1 MPAEYP
7 AAMAPRLTLHLHP
20 DATAERHTSWALL
33 TFKVIGLLAVG
44 VGLYLLFHFVLE
56 PYINSAE
63 AFVESLGLWGP
74 LLFIGLFLVLTS
86 LFVPESI
93 LAIAAGAIFGLWWG
107 LLWVFVAGTITAT
120 FIFLIG
126 RTMLR
131 SRAEKLLARHP
142 KINAIDTAA
151 SNAGFRLLLLLRLSP
166 LNYSLLCY
174 LIAVSRA
181 RLKPYLLSC
190 IGMAPGN
197 FSTVYV
203 GFAAKHSADLA
214 RKLKEHGGHLPAGD
228 SMVHEVTLYLGL
240 AAAIIA
246 SLVVTRIAMK
256 AIREATQQTA
266 STS

>member
-1 MPAEYP
+1 
-7 AAMAPRLTLHLHP
+7 MARPLTLHLHP
-20 DATAERHTSWALL
+20 DATAARHTSWPRLAL
-33 TFKVIGLLAVG
+33 KVIGLLAV
-44 VGLYLLFHFVLE
+44 VAGLYLLFHFVLE
-56 PYINSAE
+56 PYINTAE
-63 AFVESLGLWGP
+63 LFVQSLGLWGP
-74 LLFIGLFLVLTS
+74 LLFVGLFLVLTS

-107 LLWVFVAGTITAT
+107 LLWVFVAGTITAS

-131 SRAEKLLARHP
+131 TRAEQMLATHP

-174 LIAVSRA
+174 LVAVSRA
-181 RLKPYLLSC
+181 RFKPYLLSC

-214 RKLKEHGGHLPAGD
+214 RKLKDHGGHLPPGD
-228 SMVHEVTLYLGL
+228 SMAHEITLYLGL
-240 AAAIIA
+240 GAAIIA

-256 AIREATQQTA
+256 AIREATAQTPV
-266 STS
+266 TS